1 MVNNINKFFTIKCGL
16 MYLNMDGTEHHFDR
30 FELSFTK
37 LFASRTEAE
46 IYLDD
51 LNLAQVHLPYQIDI
65 IYLPK

>member
-1 MVNNINKFFTIKCGL
+1 
-16 MYLNMDGTEHHFDR
+16 MDGTEHHFDR